1 MFERLA
7 REGRTARARGLWVSA
22 ITDSSLGEAQV
33 AYAIGRKA
41 GGAVRRN
48 RLKRQLRHIVRSCNH
63 AMCPGWYLVGV
74 SAGVDQLTYRQMES
88 TLARLL
94 TEVQQ

>member
-22 ITDSSLGEAQV
+22 IMDSSLGETQV

-48 RLKRQLRHIVRSCNH
+48 RLKRQLREIVRSCSH
-63 AMCPGWYLVGV
+63 TVGPGWYLVGV
-74 SAGVDQLTYRQMES
+74 SAGVDHLTFQQMES
-88 TLARLL
+88 TLSRLL
-94 TEVQQ
+94 AEVQG

>member
-22 ITDSSLGEAQV
+22 VTDSSLGEAQV

-48 RLKRQLRHIVRSCNH
+48 RLKRQLRHIVRSYNH
-63 AMCPGWYLVGV
+63 VLCPGWYLVGV